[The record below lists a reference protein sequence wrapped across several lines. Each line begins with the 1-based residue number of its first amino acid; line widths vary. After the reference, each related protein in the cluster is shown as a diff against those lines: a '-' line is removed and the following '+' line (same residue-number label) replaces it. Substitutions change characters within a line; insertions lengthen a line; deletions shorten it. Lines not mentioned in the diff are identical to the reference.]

1 MVVLPATMLSALT
14 DALPFG
20 GGFETKKKKKKKKDD
35 TSHLTPEEARRAAE
49 IAENPL
55 DPFPLEK
62 EFVRHAQPIHHPSC
76 THAGSH
82 TRVVAV
88 PSAS

>member
-1 MVVLPATMLSALT
+1 MVALPATMLSALT

-20 GGFETKKKKKKKKDD
+20 GGFETAKKKKKKDD

-62 EFVRHAQPIHHPSC
+62 EFVRHAQHVHHSRC
-76 THAGSH
+76 TYAGSH